1 MESQIFNS
9 IGLSGID
16 PAIIF
21 IALLALVLILLI
33 MNIVQS
39 CRVKKLEKKYN
50 RFMKGKEAES
60 LEEEIVNLFNEN
72 SIVRAENEKNRKEIQ
87 RINRRMQKS
96 FQKMGLEKYD
106 AFNQMGGQ
114 LSFALCLLDE
124 NDNGYL
130 INSVHSTDGLNY
142 SYAKEIN
149 AGVAD
154 VELSEEEK
162 AALDKALVSA
172 DR

>member
-21 IALLALVLILLI
+21 TALLALVLILLI